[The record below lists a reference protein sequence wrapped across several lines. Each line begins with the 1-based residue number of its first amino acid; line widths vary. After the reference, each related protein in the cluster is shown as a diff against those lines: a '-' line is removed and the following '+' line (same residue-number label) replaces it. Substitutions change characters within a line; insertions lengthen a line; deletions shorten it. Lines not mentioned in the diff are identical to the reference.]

1 MNYKY
6 HLFFISLLCNSVYA
20 ETQTG
25 AQPVDWKINSKKASV
40 NYQTNQIS
48 YLADAV
54 FSDQNL
60 TINGE
65 EILSQASREKKD
77 EYVEVKG
84 KPAYLIRKDQNNS
97 GTIELW
103 ANSVKYQTQ
112 SKTITASKKVRFHQK
127 SKLYGEF
134 TISGESFVITQ
145 DKHYQLA
152 ATGSPVSVSI
162 KQMGEVPINAEAK
175 KLLYKQQ
182 TQELELTGAVT
193 LIRQQSKMTAEKI
206 LYNVKTQTL
215 RIPKSSK
222 RQLNLL
228 QNKKTKK

>member
-97 GTIELW
+97 
-103 ANSVKYQTQ
+103 
-112 SKTITASKKVRFHQK
+112 
-127 SKLYGEF
+127 
-134 TISGESFVITQ
+134 
-145 DKHYQLA
+145 
-152 ATGSPVSVSI
+152 SI
-162 KQMGEVPINAEAK
+162 NPS
-175 KLLYKQQ
+175 YK
-182 TQELELTGAVT
+182 
-193 LIRQQSKMTAEKI
+193 
-206 LYNVKTQTL
+206 
-215 RIPKSSK
+215 
-222 RQLNLL
+222 
-228 QNKKTKK
+228 